1 MKGLKLTDQEQTY
14 YGELFQSCDVD
25 GSGKVSGAK
34 ASELFKTSGLTQEIL
49 VQVTESCGAK
59 RLGHFGRS
67 QFYIA
72 LKLVAAA
79 QCGLPIST
87 DTLIAGVD
95 VPLPKFHRSSDQGA
109 EPRAAGQ
116 HPGIPV
122 STGQEVTM
130 ALAAD
135 RLSQQQ
141 LTGQL
146 PPPPASKKAHAR
158 NQSGQYRSLTTTD
171 ATQQY
176 APQDVISQQ
185 ETRSPTFSPS
195 QSPVVSPIVSPQQV
209 PITSGHIS
217 IHNPSIPPVSAA
229 AVTISLPTVHFPV
242 QPQIVASQAHGHAD
256 QEDSPAHHQQQNTMG
271 PNDIGWASFDDEE
284 KHGLL
289 GTGPKKNWEHLEPPN
304 FDSSS
309 ISSDPESVDDV
320 WSITDEQREYY
331 VKQFQT
337 MQPDI
342 SGVIVGSVAKEFFE
356 KSKLPIQELSKI
368 WQLSDINQDGAL
380 NLEEFCIAMH
390 LVVLRRNEIEIPD
403 RLPFALMPYTAF
415 SNDSP
420 FSRDLPPGSTLK
432 RATPTSSP
440 DAQATNWA
448 QVLLQDSPLTS
459 SDMSSPGIKPAN
471 FEFQKPDASDP
482 EAKIVHPVPMRM
494 SPTGHS
500 SPPEGRDRDPV
511 PGDSDLHDIETSV
524 PITKQR
530 TKSTLT
536 SNSEIINNNTL
547 QGRPRP
553 VPKKG
558 PVPSALPGNLLLS
571 AVASSQS
578 QSLEQSVAESTN
590 EPPVPPPRPQQHAR
604 SMSVDLKGGLSAPPA
619 VPPRASSKDAAGVK
633 KRDTNSNALIAERMH
648 QFAPFQKFQSIPSQ
662 EAINVITDSGDKE
675 GDAIINANI
684 NERHK
689 RSISVDCSKMK
700 HEMEVDGAGESGASA
715 VQLSM
720 EVRRVS
726 PAVTWD
732 LLGEDFTDGSADR
745 QPFTTNTTTITS
757 TTSVYPVR
765 DKKELQIAIRTHKE
779 RNSMLTRLNS
789 ELNQEYQEVMEQ
801 RIALEIQLEHLR
813 PFSS

>member
-87 DTLIAGVD
+87 DTLSAGVD

-122 STGQEVTM
+122 STGLEVTL
-130 ALAAD
+130 ATAAD
-135 RLSQQQ
+135 RLSQQQQ

-158 NQSGQYRSLTTTD
+158 NQSGQYRSLTITD
-171 ATQQY
+171 AATPQY
-176 APQDVISQQ
+176 APQSEIGQQ

-195 QSPVVSPIVSPQQV
+195 HSPAISPIVSPQQV
-209 PITSGHIS
+209 PVTSGHIS
-217 IHNPSIPPVSAA
+217 IQNSIIPPVSAT
-229 AVTISLPTVHFPV
+229 AVTISLPTGHFSV
-242 QPQIVASQAHGHAD
+242 QPQIVAAQAHGD
-256 QEDSPAHHQQQNTMG
+256 QEDSPAHLQQQNIMG
-271 PNDIGWASFDDEE
+271 PDDIGWASFDDEE

-440 DAQATNWA
+440 DAQAANWA
-448 QVLLQDSPLTS
+448 QVLLQESPLTS

-482 EAKIVHPVPMRM
+482 EAKIAHPVPMRM

-500 SPPEGRDRDPV
+500 TSPEGRER
-511 PGDSDLHDIETSV
+511 
-524 PITKQR
+524 
-530 TKSTLT
+530 
-536 SNSEIINNNTL
+536 
-547 QGRPRP
+547 
-553 VPKKG
+553 
-558 PVPSALPGNLLLS
+558 VPSALPGNLLLS
-571 AVASSQS
+571 AVVSSQA
-578 QSLEQSVAESTN
+578 QSLEQGVTESTI
-590 EPPVPPPRPQQHAR
+590 EPPVPPPRPQHGR

-619 VPPRASSKDAAGVK
+619 VPPRASTKDAAGSK
-633 KRDTNSNALIAERMH
+633 KGDTNSNAVIADRIH
-648 QFAPFQKFQSIPSQ
+648 KFAQFQKFQSIPSQ
-662 EAINVITDSGDKE
+662 EAINIITDSGDKD
-675 GDAIINANI
+675 GDAITNGSI
-684 NERHK
+684 NEHYK
-689 RSISVDCSKMK
+689 RNISLDTSKIK
-700 HEMEVDGAGESGASA
+700 QEMEVDGAGESGASA
-715 VQLSM
+715 LQASVD
-720 EVRRVS
+720 VKRAS

-745 QPFTTNTTTITS
+745 QPFTATTS